1 MIAEGDFITQ
11 IIWFSPL
18 NDGDNFTTKRLLIMY
33 AQIIQFTKMLYTL
46 FRLLDK
52 AQRHA
57 EANKSESAVL
67 LNSCLSP
74 DMLPC

>member
-1 MIAEGDFITQ
+1 
-11 IIWFSPL
+11 
-18 NDGDNFTTKRLLIMY
+18 MY
-33 AQIIQFTKMLYTL
+33 AQIIQFTKMLHTL
-46 FRLLDK
+46 SRLLDK